1 MLQQIVLYVGTL
13 GTTVYTADHAK
24 HQPIAVV
31 TLKVKDNAPD
41 GAQAINLTTFNGVDA
56 NLDKVGATMNSTS
69 VTIGGAVV
77 PTATAVPVPTATTA
91 PVENYIATLN
101 VTNGSRYSYK
111 CKRRGLSDSCPGN
124 RSSCSNRCTYR
135 YRRTGCY

>member
-1 MLQQIVLYVGTL
+1 MIWVTKHQIGTNSGFNASTNHFIL
-13 GTTVYTADHAK
+13 VERQDNCHTADHAK

-77 PTATAVPVPTATTA
+77 PTATAVPVPPATQLFLFQQLQLHRLKT
-91 PVENYIATLN
+91 IL
-101 VTNGSRYSYK
+101 
-111 CKRRGLSDSCPGN
+111 LL
-124 RSSCSNRCTYR
+124 
-135 YRRTGCY
+135 

>member
-1 MLQQIVLYVGTL
+1 MLQQIIFVFGTL

-56 NLDKVGATMNSTS
+56 NLDKVGGNN
-69 VTIGGAVV
+69 
-77 PTATAVPVPTATTA
+77 
-91 PVENYIATLN
+91 EF
-101 VTNGSRYSYK
+101 YK
-111 CKRRGLSDSCPGN
+111 CYYWRSSSSNSYSC
-124 RSSCSNRCTYR
+124 SCSNSYNCT
-135 YRRTGCY
+135 G

>member
-1 MLQQIVLYVGTL
+1 MQ
-13 GTTVYTADHAK
+13 K

-77 PTATAVPVPTATTA
+77 PTATAVPCS
-91 PVENYIATLN
+91 N
-101 VTNGSRYSYK
+101 SYS
-111 CKRRGLSDSCPGN
+111 C
-124 RSSCSNRCTYR
+124 SCSNSYNCT
-135 YRRTGCY
+135 G